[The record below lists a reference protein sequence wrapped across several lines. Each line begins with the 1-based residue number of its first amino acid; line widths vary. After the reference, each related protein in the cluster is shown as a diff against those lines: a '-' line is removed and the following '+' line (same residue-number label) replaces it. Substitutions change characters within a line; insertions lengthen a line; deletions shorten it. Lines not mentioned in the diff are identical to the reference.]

1 MLSGPQ
7 SQLQGVLAPQGPIAR
22 AERLILFDST
32 AIMLAIVVPAI
43 IATIAFAWWFR
54 SGNAKAKYR
63 PDWAFSGRLEV
74 IVWSIPAMVVLFLGG
89 IGWIGAH
96 DLDPYKP
103 IASGQKPIEV
113 QVVSLDWKWLFIYPD
128 QGVASVN
135 HLVVPAGAPIH
146 FSLTSATVMN
156 SFFIP
161 QLGSQIYAMAGMT
174 TELSL
179 EADHPGSYRGLSAM
193 FSGDGFSDMTFDAD
207 AVPPEDF
214 AKWVDGAK
222 EAGPVL
228 DRDGYATLAR
238 ESKAVKPFSYRS
250 VAPGL
255 FHRIVTLRAADAP
268 GPSEG
273 KPGADVKP
281 MTPGL

>member
-7 SQLQGVLAPQGPIAR
+7 TQLPGVLDPQGPIAR
-22 AERLILFDST
+22 AERLILLDAT

-43 IATIAFAWWFR
+43 IATIVVAWWFR
-54 SGNAKAKYR
+54 SGNASAKYR

-89 IGWIGAH
+89 IGWVSAH

-103 IASGQKPIEV
+103 IASDRKPIEV

-135 HLVVPAGAPIH
+135 HLVVPVGAPIH

-161 QLGSQIYAMAGMT
+161 QLGSQIYTMAGMT
-174 TELSL
+174 THLSL
-179 EADHPGSYRGLSAM
+179 EADRPGTYQGLSVM
-193 FSGDGFSDMTFDAD
+193 FSGDGFSDMNFEAD
-207 AVPPEDF
+207 AVAPEDF
-214 AKWVDGAK
+214 VKWVDGAK
-222 EAGPVL
+222 AAGPAL
-228 DRDGYATLAR
+228 DRDGYATLVK
-238 ESKAVKPFSYRS
+238 ESKAVKPYSYRS
-250 VAPGL
+250 VAPNL
-255 FHRIVTLRAADAP
+255 FKQIVTFQAAPSAGPHEGTP
-268 GPSEG
+268 GPDIE
-273 KPGADVKP
+273 PN
-281 MTPGL
+281 TPG